1 MKYLKND
8 GEVFEGDYDVKVAR
22 HTASH
27 ILAQAVKRIYKDAK
41 LAIGPVIDTGFYYD
55 FDNLSLKQED
65 LEKIESEMKKIIKE
79 NLKLET
85 FELSKDE
92 ALKFVKENGEIYKQ
106 EIIEE
111 LPDGERITFYKH
123 SWSLNHTIL

>member
-27 ILAQAVKRIYKDAK
+27 ILAQAVKRLYKDAK
-41 LAIGPVIDTGFYYD
+41 LAIGPAIDTGFYYD

-92 ALKFVKENGEIYKQ
+92 ALKFVKKMEKYINK
-106 EIIEE
+106 
-111 LPDGERITFYKH
+111 K
-123 SWSLNHTIL
+123 

>member
-27 ILAQAVKRIYKDAK
+27 ILAQAVKRLYKDAK
-41 LAIGPVIDTGFYYD
+41 LAIGPAIDTGFYYD

-65 LEKIESEMKKIIKE
+65 LEKIESEMKKIIKFFKGVKKE
-79 NLKLET
+79 ISRVRWPNKKEMIKYSIATLVFIL
-85 FELSKDE
+85 FFALFFYGFDAAAAGLMELFK
-92 ALKFVKENGEIYKQ
+92 
-106 EIIEE
+106 
-111 LPDGERITFYKH
+111 
-123 SWSLNHTIL
+123 